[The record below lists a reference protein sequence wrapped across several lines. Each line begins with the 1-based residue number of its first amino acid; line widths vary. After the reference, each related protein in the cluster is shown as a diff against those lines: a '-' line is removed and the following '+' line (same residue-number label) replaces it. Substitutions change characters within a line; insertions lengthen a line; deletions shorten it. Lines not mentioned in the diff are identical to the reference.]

1 MGFVYVAIGGAMG
14 ACLRYAMSLW
24 LGGGLLP
31 WATLASNLT
40 GSFVIGLVW
49 GFCAGEEWFQSWGR
63 LFLVVG
69 LLGGFTTF
77 SAFSLESVQ
86 MLEDGKMFLLLMYL
100 ASTLC
105 GCLIAVWLG
114 LRAAQ

>member
-14 ACLRYAMSLW
+14 ACLRYGMSLW

-31 WATLASNLT
+31 WATLATNIT
-40 GSFVIGLVW
+40 GSFIIGLVW
-49 GFCAGEEWFQSWGR
+49 GLYADEEWFQSWGR
-63 LFLVVG
+63 LMLVVG

-77 SAFSLESVQ
+77 SAFSLETMQLLKGGRVP
-86 MLEDGKMFLLLMYL
+86 LLLAYL
-100 ASTLC
+100 SSTLF

-114 LRAAQ
+114 LRATQ